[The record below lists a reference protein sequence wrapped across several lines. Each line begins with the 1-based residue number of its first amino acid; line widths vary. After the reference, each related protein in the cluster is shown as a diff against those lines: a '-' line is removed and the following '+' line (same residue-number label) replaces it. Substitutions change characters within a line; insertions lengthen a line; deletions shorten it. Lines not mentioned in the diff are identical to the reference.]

1 MSASRYYLSTHTL
14 LFSFFFSALLLPA
27 YPASGKSDTA
37 VVEAIEEKLRSDTPL
52 IEQGLDPSVVSR
64 ALFEIVGSTQDEFLR
79 AKAVD
84 ALVEILPALEEK
96 EAFTEALFHAVFKG
110 ETSLV
115 KTLLGGTYSAN
126 VRELGLHWSTPLHA
140 AIQGGHN
147 DIVELLLA
155 HGADPNAVDYQGFR
169 PLYRAIE
176 KENVAVINAL
186 LDKGVSVNGFTRQLS
201 WGEEDLPLSLAS
213 RVKSI
218 ELVNLLLARGA
229 DVNADPGTGYAPLN
243 IAAHHP
249 EIATRLIEAGANVNR
264 PGNPGGSIPLHNA
277 ANGLHDPDESL
288 TVTRLLLDNGADPN
302 RGNSVGR
309 TAMHSAVVGK
319 SLPILEILIDAD
331 GDVNRADHF
340 GFTPYGYADAIG
352 EADVMELLKAKGANT
367 EGVGFNDD
375 EPLHRAALRGD
386 LQAVKK
392 LLNEGADATKLS
404 ANNWTPLHAA
414 AICVYMLDPEITA
427 ALLKNGADPNAKGLN
442 GWTPLHL
449 DSLSGDTRMLR
460 DLLEAGANPALKDEE
475 NKTPRDLAVSSGAF
489 SAVKAIDRHTAAP

>member
-1 MSASRYYLSTHTL
+1 MPAPWLSISIRTL
-14 LFSFFFSALLLPA
+14 LFSFLLSTSLILAPL
-27 YPASGKSDTA
+27 ASGESDPA
-37 VVEAIEEKLRSDTPL
+37 AIKAMLEKLHSGAPTSELGSDPL
-52 IEQGLDPSVVSR
+52 ATSRVLLD
-64 ALFEIVGSTQDEFLR
+64 IIGSTQDEAIQ
-79 AKAVD
+79 AKAVK
-84 ALVEILPALEEK
+84 ALEEIHAERKSK
-96 EAFTEALFHAVFKG
+96 EEFSEALCQAVWKG
-110 ETSLV
+110 EVSLV
-115 KTLLGGTYSAN
+115 KALLGGPYNAD
-126 VRELGLHWSTPLHA
+126 VREPGLHWSTPLHG
-140 AIQGGHN
+140 AIEGGHN
-147 DIVELLLA
+147 EIVEILLA
-155 HGADPNAVDYQGFR
+155 HGADPKAVDYQGFR

-176 KENVAVINAL
+176 KENVAAINAL
-186 LDKGVSVNGFTRQLS
+186 LDKGVSVNGFTRQMS
-201 WGEEDLPLSLAS
+201 WGEEELPLSMAS

-264 PGNPGGSIPLHNA
+264 PGNPGGSTPLHNA
-277 ANGLHDPDESL
+277 ANGLHDPAESL
-288 TVTRLLLDNGADPN
+288 TVTKLLLENGADPN
-302 RGNSVGR
+302 RGNSEGR
-309 TAMHSAVVGK
+309 TAVHSAVVGK
-319 SLPILEILIDAD
+319 SLPILEMLIDAG

-340 GFTPYGYADAIG
+340 GFTPYGYAASIG
-352 EADVMELLKAKGANT
+352 EADVMELLKAKGAKT

-427 ALLKNGADPNAKGLN
+427 ILLKHGADPNAKGPH